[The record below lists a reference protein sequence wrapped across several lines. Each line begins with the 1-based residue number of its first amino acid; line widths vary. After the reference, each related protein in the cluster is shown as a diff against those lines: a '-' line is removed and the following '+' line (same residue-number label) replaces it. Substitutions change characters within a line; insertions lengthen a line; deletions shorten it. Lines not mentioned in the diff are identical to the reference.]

1 MTGSVRISARVIVVD
16 DLGCVLLVRALDKL
30 DSKPAFW
37 ITPGGAL
44 EEDESLSEAAARELR
59 EETGLATVPDQLGRP
74 LALSRG
80 KWIYRGTPSQSEDW
94 YFGLRT
100 QRFMP
105 ITDGYTELD
114 ADVLGTWHWWTPEE
128 LASQA
133 EIVIPKNLPK
143 VVSMIL
149 RKTHVGNGPV
159 ILPWT
164 SV

>member
-1 MTGSVRISARVIVVD
+1 MTRSVRISARVIVVD
-16 DLGCVLLVRALDKL
+16 DVGCVLLVRTLDKL

-44 EEDESLSEAAARELR
+44 EDDESLREAAARELR
-59 EETGLATVPDQLGRP
+59 EETGLATTPDRLGPP

-80 KWIYRGTPSQSEDW
+80 KWIYRGTPSQSQDW

-100 QRFMP
+100 QRFVP
-105 ITDGYTELD
+105 STDGYTELEG
-114 ADVLGTWHWWTPEE
+114 DVLGTWHWWTPEE
-128 LASQA
+128 LASPS
-133 EIVIPKNLPK
+133 EIVIPKNLPA

-149 RKTHVGNGPV
+149 QETPVHSSPV

>member
-1 MTGSVRISARVIVVD
+1 MRKSARVIVVD
-16 DLGCVLLVRALDKL
+16 ELGCVLLVRTFDKL

-44 EEDESLSEAAARELR
+44 EEDESLSETAARELR
-59 EETGLATVPDQLGRP
+59 EETGLEAAPDELGRP

-105 ITDGYTELD
+105 IADGYTDLER
-114 ADVLGTWHWWTPEE
+114 DVLGTWHWWTPEE
-128 LASQA
+128 LASPS
-133 EIVIPKNLPK
+133 EMVIPKNLPE

-149 RKTHVGNGPV
+149 QKNQVDSRPV